1 MKNLKYNIS
10 LDKLEITYQA
20 SQQVRDALATIEESK
35 VINEITVVRIEKP
48 QHYQHEFLLFG
59 KDYSVERG
67 EYVRAI
73 GVLFFGSVNENR
85 KHIYIS
91 YNNAALYDT
100 YMLATRFYV
109 EAALGLEF
117 YRVSKLDIALDLNR
131 NVITRFYRLYRD
143 ETYSLIIL
151 NKCYKDLD
159 ESVKEVLHI
168 STGTRKR
175 PFKNRT
181 FYIENKDKSLAL
193 RCYNKTAE
201 LSESEKEYIP
211 NVSGKLPMY
220 RLEVSLA
227 NHKNIAKSLSQLGVY
242 DADEVY
248 CKLQNE
254 EFLFSLFLTTLD
266 RLIRVGKGRKRFN
279 LLECLMQ

>member
-1 MKNLKYNIS
+1 MSKVKFNLS

-35 VINEITVVRIEKP
+35 VINEITIVRVEKP
-48 QHYQHEFLLFG
+48 HHYQHEFLLYG
-59 KDYSVERG
+59 KDFSVERG

-73 GVLFFGSVNENR
+73 GVLFFGSLNENR
-85 KHIYIS
+85 QHIYIN

-100 YMLATRFYV
+100 YMLASRFYV
-109 EAALGLEF
+109 EEALNLHF
-117 YRVSKLDIALDLNR
+117 YRVSKIDIALDLNR

-143 ETYSLIIL
+143 EAYSLVIL
-151 NKCYKDLD
+151 NKRYKDLD

-175 PFKNRT
+175 PFKNRS

-193 RCYNKTAE
+193 RCYNKSVE

-227 NHKNIAKSLSQLGVY
+227 NHKNVAKSLSQLGVF

-248 CKLQNE
+248 SKLQNE

-266 RLIRVGKGRKRFN
+266 RLIRVGKGRKGYN
-279 LLECLMQ
+279 LLECLLQ

>member
-1 MKNLKYNIS
+1 MKNLNFNLSI
-10 LDKLEITYQA
+10 DKLEITYQA

-143 ETYSLIIL
+143 ETYSLVIL

>member
-1 MKNLKYNIS
+1 MKSFKYNIS
-10 LDKLEITYQA
+10 LDKLELTYQA
-20 SQQVRDALATIEESK
+20 SQQVRDALAAIKESK
-35 VINEITVVRIEKP
+35 VINEITIVRVEKP

-67 EYVRAI
+67 EYIRAI
-73 GVLFFGSVNENR
+73 GVLFFGSLNENR
-85 KHIYIS
+85 QHIYIS

-100 YMLATRFYV
+100 YLLASRFYV
-109 EAALGLEF
+109 EEALNLHF
-117 YRVSKLDIALDLNR
+117 YRVSKIDIALDLNR

-143 ETYSLIIL
+143 EAYSLVIL
-151 NKCYKDLD
+151 NKRYKDLD

-175 PFKNRT
+175 PFKNRS

-193 RCYNKTAE
+193 RCYNKSEE
-201 LSESEKEYIP
+201 LTDSEKEYIP

-227 NHKNIAKSLSQLGVY
+227 NHKNVAKSLSQLGVF

-248 CKLQNE
+248 SKLQNE

-266 RLIRVGKGRKRFN
+266 RLIRVGKGRKGYN
-279 LLECLMQ
+279 LLECLLQ